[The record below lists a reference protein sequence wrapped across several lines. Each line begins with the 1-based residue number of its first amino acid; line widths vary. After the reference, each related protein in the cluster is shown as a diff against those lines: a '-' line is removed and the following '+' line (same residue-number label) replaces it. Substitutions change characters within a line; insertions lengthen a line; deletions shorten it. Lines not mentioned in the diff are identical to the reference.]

1 MNCDAV
7 LSEFIN
13 GVHNFIN
20 ILHLVGP
27 ILLILA
33 LVISFGKGVLNPET
47 FDKKGSKTYINSIIA
62 AVVLFMLPY
71 IINVSVNI
79 IDPDGNF
86 SITSCWK
93 LAEYNSKS
101 TSPGY
106 QTTKDDKK
114 REEVLN
120 GSKNAD
126 TDGDGKVDNHEAYHS
141 IKENS

>member
-13 GVHNFIN
+13 GVHNFVN

-33 LVISFGKGVLNPET
+33 LAISFGKGVLNPEAYE
-47 FDKKGSKTYINSIIA
+47 KKGSKYYVNSIIA

-71 IINVSVNI
+71 IVTVSVNI
-79 IDPDGNF
+79 IDPNSNF
-86 SITSCWK
+86 SVSSCWK

-106 QTTKDDKK
+106 QTTKDDEK
-114 REEVLN
+114 REKVLN
-120 GSKNAD
+120 GTKSDD
-126 TDGDGKVDNHEAYHS
+126 TGGGGR
-141 IKENS
+141 

>member
-13 GVHNFIN
+13 GIHNFIN

-27 ILLILA
+27 ILLVLA
-33 LVISFGKGVLNPET
+33 LAINFGKGVLNPEAY
-47 FDKKGSKTYINSIIA
+47 DKKGSKYYINSIIA

-71 IINVSVNI
+71 IVTVSVNI

-86 SITSCWK
+86 SVTSCWK

-120 GSKNAD
+120 GTKNCD
-126 TDGDGKVDNHEAYHS
+126 KDGDGKVDNHEARDC
-141 IKENS
+141 IDD